1 MEKIEVI
8 VSSYAAEAKGI
19 VTLELRRADGASLPR
34 FTPGAH
40 IDLFL
45 PNGLVRQYSLLNDWR
60 DSGCYQI
67 GVARVANSRGGSA
80 WVHEKLRQGTSISIS
95 APRNNFPLA
104 ADHRK
109 LFFVAGGI
117 GITPILAMIRQCI
130 AEQRDWELLYLA
142 RSRQRAAFCDELMGF
157 DRNRIHLHFDDEQA
171 GLCDF
176 RSALRKL
183 GGGVPVYCCGPA
195 PVMEAVTGFAQE
207 HPNNPAFVEWFAP
220 PPDSGGGDR
229 AAGSFAVKIGSSGRE
244 IEIGADRSILDVLEE
259 SGFCLPFSCRE
270 GMCRSCEVKVLE
282 GEPEHRDYVLSAA
295 EKAAGN
301 CMMICVSRAKGA
313 SLTLDL

>member
-1 MEKIEVI
+1 
-8 VSSYAAEAKGI
+8 

-117 GITPILAMIRQCI
+117 GITPILSMAY
-130 AEQRDWELLYLA
+130 ELLRRGQPFGCCTSCA
-142 RSRQRAAFCDELMGF
+142 MTAA
-157 DRNRIHLHFDDEQA
+157 
-171 GLCDF
+171 
-176 RSALRKL
+176 
-183 GGGVPVYCCGPA
+183 
-195 PVMEAVTGFAQE
+195 
-207 HPNNPAFVEWFAP
+207 
-220 PPDSGGGDR
+220 
-229 AAGSFAVKIGSSGRE
+229 
-244 IEIGADRSILDVLEE
+244 
-259 SGFCLPFSCRE
+259 LPLP
-270 GMCRSCEVKVLE
+270 K
-282 GEPEHRDYVLSAA
+282 
-295 EKAAGN
+295 N
-301 CMMICVSRAKGA
+301 
-313 SLTLDL
+313 